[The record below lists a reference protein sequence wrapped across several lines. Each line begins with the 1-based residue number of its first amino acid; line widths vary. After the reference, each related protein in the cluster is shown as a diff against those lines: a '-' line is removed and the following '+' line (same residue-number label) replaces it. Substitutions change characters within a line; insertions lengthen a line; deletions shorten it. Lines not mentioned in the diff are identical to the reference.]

1 MILKLLAIDDSP
13 GTNRNER
20 VLSSFDAKQNRLQDQ
35 VDNLEKQVKSLA
47 PSESAPPLIN
57 WRRCAEH
64 HQQRSKSYE
73 EQIAKL
79 YSAVNEQNE
88 IIKKL
93 GMSVFRRFQGIAP
106 RYGLYEPIGYGPYH
120 IFSFSERNWGA
131 ICCKGYSKSYGTFC
145 QILFW

>member
-1 MILKLLAIDDSP
+1 MADFETVRPATFDTGCAYTGHFQFGILKIIKFLAIDDSP

-93 GMSVFRRFQGIAP
+93 GMSVFRRFQGIA
-106 RYGLYEPIGYGPYH
+106 LDMTH
-120 IFSFSERNWGA
+120 T
-131 ICCKGYSKSYGTFC
+131 K
-145 QILFW
+145 

>member
-1 MILKLLAIDDSP
+1 MDLLAIDDSP

-47 PSESAPPLIN
+47 PSEAAPALIN

-64 HQQRSKSYE
+64 HQQRSKAYE

-79 YSAVNEQNE
+79 YAAVNEQNE

-93 GMSVFRRFQGIAP
+93 GMSKTFYFRWFEYRVNERESGIN
-106 RYGLYEPIGYGPYH
+106 
-120 IFSFSERNWGA
+120 SFDVLP
-131 ICCKGYSKSYGTFC
+131 SKLHPSR
-145 QILFW
+145 

>member
-1 MILKLLAIDDSP
+1 MDLLAIDDSP

-47 PSESAPPLIN
+47 PSEAAPALIN

-64 HQQRSKSYE
+64 HQQRSKAYE

-79 YSAVNEQNE
+79 YAAVNEQNE

-93 GMSVFRRFQGIAP
+93 GMSKTSFYFRWLEYRVNV
-106 RYGLYEPIGYGPYH
+106 IGQ
-120 IFSFSERNWGA
+120 A
-131 ICCKGYSKSYGTFC
+131 A
-145 QILFW
+145 